1 MLRLLDQLSESSPS
15 QIHNIVVDCHCITRV
30 DPNKMKLEWG
40 PLDKMLTKPVFIG
53 LKEVKIRLSTNTS
66 TGVERQKFILAFQD
80 LFPLL
85 QGRGVA
91 TSAHNFEEVEK
102 RTLLKEMEVL

>member
-1 MLRLLDQLSESSPS
+1 
-15 QIHNIVVDCHCITRV
+15 
-30 DPNKMKLEWG
+30 
-40 PLDKMLTKPVFIG
+40 
-53 LKEVKIRLSTNTS
+53 
-66 TGVERQKFILAFQD
+66 
-80 LFPLL
+80 L